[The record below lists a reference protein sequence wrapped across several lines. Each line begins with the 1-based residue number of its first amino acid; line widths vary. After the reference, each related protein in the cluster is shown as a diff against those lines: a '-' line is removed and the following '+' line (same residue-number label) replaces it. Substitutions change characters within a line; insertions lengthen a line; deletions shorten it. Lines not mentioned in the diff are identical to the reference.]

1 MLLELAPQRALSDP
15 GLRRERAQAAFPE
28 FTALYARQHLGDQ
41 GRQIPALGR
50 RQLGATAQAGAQPV
64 LLRRR
69 REAKIAHVVLV
80 RRPRGAD
87 GAAIDAGGQH
97 AGEEAAVETRV
108 SREPGGMALLA
119 GEAGDDLVPGG
130 FM

>member
-1 MLLELAPQRALSDP
+1 MLRELT
-15 GLRRERAQAAFPE
+15 AFD
-28 FTALYARQHLGDQ
+28 ARQHLSDQ

-50 RQLGATAQAGAQPV
+50 CELRATAQAGAQPV

-97 AGEEAAVETRV
+97 AGEEAAVEARV
-108 SREPGGMALLA
+108 PCEPGGVTLLA
-119 GEAGDDLVPGG
+119 GETGNDLVPWG